1 MNRKLFA
8 TTAGLAGLALLAT
21 GAAWGQDASP
31 EVQALAEQA
40 AAQTVEFQFVFNTFM
55 FLMMGLLV
63 MFMAPGF
70 AMLEAGLVRTKNTA
84 TILLKNIALFSIA
97 GLMYWAF
104 GYAIMYP
111 GEFNGYFGIGDL
123 FYNADSALE
132 DDIGG
137 GYSKMSDWWFQM
149 VFVATA
155 ASIVSGALAERI
167 KLWSFLLFVV
177 VLTAVIYPIQGAWHW
192 GGGWLYN
199 DGEGFYDFAGSTIV
213 HSVGGWAALVGAI
226 LLGARKGKYGPD
238 GKVSP
243 MQGANLPL
251 ATLGTFILWFGWF
264 GFNGGS
270 QLALGTGGDANAISV
285 IFANTFVAAAAGV
298 VGAMVISQ
306 IAYGKVDLTLALN
319 GALGGLVGITAGP
332 EHSNMII
339 PIIIGLVS
347 AGLVIGSVK
356 LLDTLKIDDVVGAIP
371 VHLVCGIWGT
381 LAVGIFYSDK
391 SLLWQLIGIV
401 SIGAFV
407 VVTSAIVWLI
417 IRAILGLRV
426 SEEGE
431 MMGLDKSEL
440 GMEAYPEFSS
450 R

>member
-1 MNRKLFA
+1 
-8 TTAGLAGLALLAT
+8 
-21 GAAWGQDASP
+21 
-31 EVQALAEQA
+31 
-40 AAQTVEFQFVFNTFM
+40 
-55 FLMMGLLV
+55 
-63 MFMAPGF
+63 
-70 AMLEAGLVRTKNTA
+70 
-84 TILLKNIALFSIA
+84 
-97 GLMYWAF
+97 
-104 GYAIMYP
+104 
-111 GEFNGYFGIGDL
+111 
-123 FYNADSALE
+123 
-132 DDIGG
+132 
-137 GYSKMSDWWFQM
+137 
-149 VFVATA
+149 
-155 ASIVSGALAERI
+155 
-167 KLWSFLLFVV
+167 
-177 VLTAVIYPIQGAWHW
+177 
-192 GGGWLYN
+192 
-199 DGEGFYDFAGSTIV
+199 
-213 HSVGGWAALVGAI
+213 
-226 LLGARKGKYGPD
+226 
-238 GKVSP
+238 
-243 MQGANLPL
+243 
-251 ATLGTFILWFGWF
+251 
-264 GFNGGS
+264 
-270 QLALGTGGDANAISV
+270 
-285 IFANTFVAAAAGV
+285 
-298 VGAMVISQ
+298 MVISQ
-306 IAYGKVDLTLALN
+306 IVYGKVDLTLALN

-332 EHSNMII
+332 EHTNMII

>member
-1 MNRKLFA
+1 
-8 TTAGLAGLALLAT
+8 
-21 GAAWGQDASP
+21 
-31 EVQALAEQA
+31 
-40 AAQTVEFQFVFNTFM
+40 
-55 FLMMGLLV
+55 
-63 MFMAPGF
+63 
-70 AMLEAGLVRTKNTA
+70 
-84 TILLKNIALFSIA
+84 
-97 GLMYWAF
+97 
-104 GYAIMYP
+104 
-111 GEFNGYFGIGDL
+111 
-123 FYNADSALE
+123 
-132 DDIGG
+132 
-137 GYSKMSDWWFQM
+137 
-149 VFVATA
+149 
-155 ASIVSGALAERI
+155 
-167 KLWSFLLFVV
+167 
-177 VLTAVIYPIQGAWHW
+177 
-192 GGGWLYN
+192 
-199 DGEGFYDFAGSTIV
+199 
-213 HSVGGWAALVGAI
+213 
-226 LLGARKGKYGPD
+226 
-238 GKVSP
+238 

-285 IFANTFVAAAAGV
+285 IFANTFIAAAAGV

-306 IAYGKVDLTLALN
+306 IVYGKVDLTLALN

-332 EHSNMII
+332 EHTNMII